1 MSAPS
6 SQTAPLEPTL
16 YAILPPALHRPILA
30 HLSLQA
36 IHAEAYHIVDRMYT
50 TANPVLPGQLRSL
63 RFRSQLVGG
72 QGVQGKGKGKEVE
85 GQGEER
91 WVHTL
96 AYISA
101 PLRGAEYSEAAVRAL
116 LAIEVQD
123 ESTAEEIE
131 QFIDVLGFRHTHTYT
146 LSGHLLHLP
155 IPIPTS
161 TPLTLHLSITR
172 ISTSSSEAE
181 ESPAKNE
188 PYLVQLRPSRPVHAI
203 AQRGDLSLMDMV
215 GVMRV
220 MAGRVDGLE
229 WSTGAAF

>member
-1 MSAPS
+1 MSATS
-6 SQTAPLEPTL
+6 SQIAPLEPTL
-16 YAILPPALHRPILA
+16 YAILPPVLHRPILA

-36 IHAEAYHIVDRMYT
+36 IHAEAYHVVDRLYT
-50 TANPVLPGQLRSL
+50 TTNPVLPGQLRNL
-63 RFRSQLVGG
+63 RFRSQWIGG
-72 QGVQGKGKGKEVE
+72 KQAQGTGKGKETDGE
-85 GQGEER
+85 GDEK

-101 PLRGAEYSEAAVRAL
+101 PLRSAEYSEASVRAL
-116 LAIEVQD
+116 LAVEVQD
-123 ESTAEEIE
+123 ESTTEEIE

-161 TPLTLHLSITR
+161 SPLTLHLSITR
-172 ISTSSSEAE
+172 IAPSSETE
-181 ESPAKNE
+181 GPPAKNE
-188 PYLVQLRPSRPVHAI
+188 PYIVQLRPSRPVHAI
-203 AQRGDLSLMDMV
+203 AQRGDLSLADMV

-220 MAGRVDGLE
+220 VAGNVDGLE